1 MSPECIMGLPYII
14 IKAFQAHIHM
24 PHIQTH
30 RRALIAF
37 LLIVYASIS
46 PMLHLK
52 TSFTAP
58 YVATSGICD
67 LNICIELKECEP
79 CFYAHA
85 RSSAVCVND
94 CVDAGIV
101 LGCSHTLCRTLL
113 QNQRVAPSFNL
124 FLHE

>member
-1 MSPECIMGLPYII
+1 MSPECFMCLPYII

-58 YVATSGICD
+58 YGAASGICD
-67 LNICIELKECEP
+67 LNVCIKPKECEP
-79 CFYAHA
+79 CFYAHI
-85 RSSAVCVND
+85 RSSAVCAHV
-94 CVDAGIV
+94 CVYIV
-101 LGCSHTLCRTLL
+101 LGCSGILYRALL
-113 QNQRVAPSFNL
+113 QNQRGASSFNL
-124 FLHE
+124 ILHE